1 MQEPDD
7 QRLVDHEQLTLPDI
21 ISEME
26 EPTTNTAV
34 SESTVNLTEDDIER
48 PAHNH
53 REKLC
58 EILHSHK
65 AQYAIIALVVVDMII
80 VVVELLLD
88 LRAIE
93 VHHDNPA
100 PHILHYIS
108 IAILSIFMIE
118 LFLKVYAMGLTF
130 FKHKMEVFDGIVVIV
145 SFSLD
150 IAFSGKEGAVDGVSL
165 IVLLRLWR
173 VTRIVNGIV
182 LSVKMQAE
190 RKVQALEKENSD
202 LKEEVEQL
210 TSKCAELESELRTLK
225 GESPTAVPGKE
236 T

>member
-1 MQEPDD
+1 M
-7 QRLVDHEQLTLPDI
+7 EQATD
-21 ISEME
+21 SS
-26 EPTTNTAV
+26 AV
-34 SESTVNLTEDDIER
+34 TESTVNLTEDDSEGS
-48 PAHNH
+48 NNGH
-53 REKLC
+53 REQLC
-58 EILHSHK
+58 ELLHSHK
-65 AQYAIIALVVVDMII
+65 AQYAIIALVVIDMII
-80 VVVELLLD
+80 VIAELLLD

-100 PHILHYIS
+100 PHVLHYIS

-118 LFLKVYAMGLTF
+118 LFLKIYAMGFTF

-150 IAFSGKEGAVDGVSL
+150 VAFSGEEGAVDGISL

-190 RKVQALEKENSD
+190 RKIQVLEKENTE
-202 LKEEVEQL
+202 LKEEIEQL
-210 TSKCAELESELRTLK
+210 KTKCVQFEAELKTLRGDAT
-225 GESPTAVPGKE
+225 PAT
-236 T
+236 